1 MTTDKRQNGT
11 RSMRRTVVTV
21 LCFLWMGFI
30 FYMSARP
37 SDLSTNDSY
46 SVGMLIGRTFVSGF
60 SARPFAEQ
68 LAFVG
73 RIDHILRK
81 TAHFLEYFILFRLL
95 YSGPVGLLEDK
106 GKGPFLRTSVFS
118 SGKNAAAKRAAR
130 AFACAAAAAIAG
142 VLYAASDEIH
152 QLFVPGRAGRFG
164 DIMIDSAGV
173 LTAAAL
179 TVLAAYLRARRSRR
193 EE

>member
-1 MTTDKRQNGT
+1 
-11 RSMRRTVVTV
+11 MRRTVVTV

-106 GKGPFLRTSVFS
+106 GKGPFLRTSIFS
-118 SGKNAAAKRAAR
+118 SGKNAAAKRASR
-130 AFACAAAAAIAG
+130 AFACAAAAAADADSAG
-142 VLYAASDEIH
+142 I
-152 QLFVPGRAGRFG
+152 QLCVPGRAGRFG

>member
-68 LAFVG
+68 LAFV
-73 RIDHILRK
+73 
-81 TAHFLEYFILFRLL
+81 
-95 YSGPVGLLEDK
+95 
-106 GKGPFLRTSVFS
+106 RTSVFS
-118 SGKNAAAKRAAR
+118 SGKSAAAKRAAR